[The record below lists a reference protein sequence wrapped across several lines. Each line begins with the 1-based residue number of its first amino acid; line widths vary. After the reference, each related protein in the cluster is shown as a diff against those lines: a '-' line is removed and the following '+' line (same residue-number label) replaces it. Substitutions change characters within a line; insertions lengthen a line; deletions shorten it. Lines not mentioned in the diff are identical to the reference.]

1 MKVVSSILVTLLLVC
16 LGAVPEAD
24 SAVPKLRFSPAEGL
38 MNEPVSIDISGL
50 RPSSRITVVARMTI
64 VGNWRSHATFVV
76 DQNGRVRLD
85 RDAPVD
91 GTYTGIDGM
100 GLFWATLPEQPD
112 GAPPPPPPDVRAPVL
127 ATFDVEAEGQ
137 TIASAIYKR
146 WWVRPDVRISDV
158 QADGLIGKFFEPQTT
173 GRPHPGIL
181 VLGGSE
187 GGTND
192 LAAAGFAAK
201 GYAPLALAYFRR
213 RPARE
218 AGSDSLPNEL
228 VNIPLEY
235 FLKATDWLQHQ
246 KSVDPRRL
254 AIFGGSRGAEAALLV
269 ASIDPRYRVV
279 IAYAPTSVSGAGIGK
294 QNADK
299 PSWTY
304 RGEPIPFAPNN
315 LTVAALRAGIDP
327 AHGSIPIE
335 RSHAAIFLASAG
347 DDWISRARAATVMGD
362 LLIDRLKQSKYPYPY
377 QHLSYAHAGHIFG
390 MFFLP
395 GPILASGGGTP
406 QANAAAVADA
416 TPRMLAFLKENLSR
430 R

>member
-1 MKVVSSILVTLLLVC
+1 MKVVSSILITLLLIS
-16 LGAVPEAD
+16 LGADPA
-24 SAVPKLRFSPAEGL
+24 APQLRFSPTEGL
-38 MNEPVSIDISGL
+38 MNAPVSIEASGL
-50 RPSSRITVVARMTI
+50 RPGSRITVTARMTMF
-64 VGNWRSHATFVV
+64 GNWRSHATFVV
-76 DQNGRVRLD
+76 DQTGRVRLD

-100 GLFWATLPEQPD
+100 GLFWATVPEPAAD

-127 ATFDVEAEGQ
+127 TTFDIEAEGR
-137 TIASAIYKR
+137 TIASATYKR
-146 WWVRPDVRISDV
+146 WWVRPDVRITDV
-158 QADGLIGKFFEPQTT
+158 RTDGLIGKFFEPQTT
-173 GRPHPGIL
+173 GRPHPAIL
-181 VLGGSE
+181 VLSGSE

-192 LAAAGFAAK
+192 YAAAGLAAK
-201 GYAPLALAYFRR
+201 GYAALALAYFRR

-218 AGSDSLPNEL
+218 GDSDSLPNEL

-279 IAYAPTSVSGAGIGK
+279 IAYAPTSVSAAGIGK

-347 DDWISRARAATVMGD
+347 DDWISRGRAATVMGD
-362 LLIDRLKQSKYPYPY
+362 LLIDRLKQFRYPYPY
-377 QHLSYAHAGHIFG
+377 QHLSYAHAGHMFG

-395 GPILASGGGTP
+395 GPILAEGGGTP
-406 QANAAAVADA
+406 RANAAAGADS
-416 TPRMLAFLKENLSR
+416 TPRMLAFLKQNLSKR
-430 R
+430 

>member
-1 MKVVSSILVTLLLVC
+1 MKVVSSIIVTLLLVC
-16 LGAVPEAD
+16 VGAVREAD
-24 SAVPKLRFSPAEGL
+24 SAVPKLRFSPTEGL
-38 MNEPVSIDISGL
+38 MNEPVSIEISGL
-50 RPSSRITVVARMTI
+50 RLRSRITVVARMTI
-64 VGNWRSHATFVV
+64 FGNWRSHATFVV

-100 GLFWATLPEQPD
+100 GLFWATLPDQPD
-112 GAPPPPPPDVRAPVL
+112 RAAPPPPPD
-127 ATFDVEAEGQ
+127 Q

-146 WWVRPDVRISDV
+146 WWVRPDVRNSDV

-173 GRPHPGIL
+173 GTPHPGIL
-181 VLGGSE
+181 VLSGSE

-192 LAAAGFAAK
+192 YAAAGFAAK
-201 GYAPLALAYFRR
+201 GYAALALAYFRR

-315 LTVAALRAGIDP
+315 LTVVALRAGIDP

-406 QANAAAVADA
+406 QANAAAVADS
-416 TPRMLAFLKENLSR
+416 TPRMLAFLKENLVR